1 MVHAPYVTSRPQVTP
16 EPYLALAFA
25 DAMHEFL
32 DVPVG
37 SAKGDEDMEGSF
49 ISTTTEDSFSS
60 TSSRSVHSGD
70 DLDLP
75 PLDHPFVHA
84 LYQAGDDAQE
94 DTLRINSLVSWAWS
108 Q

>member
-16 EPYLALAFA
+16 EPYLALALA
-25 DAMHEFL
+25 DAMQEL
-32 DVPVG
+32 RDIPVG
-37 SAKGDEDMEGSF
+37 SAKRDEDKEGSF
-49 ISTTTEDSFSS
+49 ISTTTEDSFLS

-75 PLDHPFVHA
+75 LFVPA
-84 LYQAGDDAQE
+84 LYQAGDDEQE
-94 DTLRINSLVSWAWS
+94 DTLCINSLVSWAWS